1 MATAFSP
8 QERERIRDSLL
19 DAALK
24 SAATQGM
31 RHATVDELARE
42 AGISKGA
49 FYRFYQSKEHLFLSM
64 LERTHE
70 EMYGSA
76 EKVLDERT
84 DLPLRERTMRAI
96 LEVFRVAETYNLIP
110 FIREELPLL
119 LRRLPQDVVNAHYI
133 TDDERIKRL
142 ILKAG
147 ARLTTSMET
156 ACVTVRML
164 MLSISFRQDVGAG
177 FEEALR
183 LMVEGACDRVLA

>member
-8 QERERIRDSLL
+8 RERERIRDSLL

-31 RHATVDELARE
+31 RHATVDGLARE

-49 FYRFYQSKEHLFLSM
+49 FYRFYPSKEHLFLSM

-164 MLSISFRQDVGAG
+164 MLSISFRQDVGA
-177 FEEALR
+177 
-183 LMVEGACDRVLA
+183 

>member
-1 MATAFSP
+1 MS
-8 QERERIRDSLL
+8 
-19 DAALK
+19 
-24 SAATQGM
+24 
-31 RHATVDELARE
+31 
-42 AGISKGA
+42 
-49 FYRFYQSKEHLFLSM
+49 
-64 LERTHE
+64 
-70 EMYGSA
+70 
-76 EKVLDERT
+76 
-84 DLPLRERTMRAI
+84 
-96 LEVFRVAETYNLIP
+96 RVAETYTLIP

>member
-8 QERERIRDSLL
+8 QERERIRESLL

-24 SAATQGM
+24 SAASQGM

-70 EMYGSA
+70 EMYGGA
-76 EKVLDERT
+76 EKVLAERT
-84 DLPLRERTMRAI
+84 DLPLRERTMQAI

-110 FIREELPLL
+110 FIREEVPLL
-119 LRRLPQDVVNAHYI
+119 LRRLPDDVVNAHYI

-156 ACVTVRML
+156 ACITVRML
-164 MLSISFRQDVGAG
+164 MMSISFRQDVGAG

>member
-31 RHATVDELARE
+31 RHATVDGLARE

-49 FYRFYQSKEHLFLSM
+49 FYRFYPSKEHLFLSM

-76 EKVLDERT
+76 EKVLAYERT

-110 FIREELPLL
+110 FIREEYGPAFAPPAAGRGQRAL
-119 LRRLPQDVVNAHYI
+119 HY
-133 TDDERIKRL
+133 
-142 ILKAG
+142 G
-147 ARLTTSMET
+147 
-156 ACVTVRML
+156 
-164 MLSISFRQDVGAG
+164 
-177 FEEALR
+177 
-183 LMVEGACDRVLA
+183 

>member
-8 QERERIRDSLL
+8 QERERIRESLL

-24 SAATQGM
+24 SAASQGM

-76 EKVLDERT
+76 EK
-84 DLPLRERTMRAI
+84 
-96 LEVFRVAETYNLIP
+96 
-110 FIREELPLL
+110 
-119 LRRLPQDVVNAHYI
+119 
-133 TDDERIKRL
+133 
-142 ILKAG
+142 
-147 ARLTTSMET
+147 
-156 ACVTVRML
+156 
-164 MLSISFRQDVGAG
+164 GAG
-177 FEEALR
+177 RAHR
-183 LMVEGACDRVLA
+183 PSAARAHHAGHP

>member
-1 MATAFSP
+1 MATAFSA

-24 SAATQGM
+24 SAASQGM

-49 FYRFYQSKEHLFLSM
+49 FYRFYPSKEHLFLSM

-76 EKVLDERT
+76 ERVLAERT

-110 FIREELPLL
+110 FIREEVPLL
-119 LRRLPQDVVNAHYI
+119 LRRLPDEVVNAHYV

-156 ACVTVRML
+156 ACITVRML
-164 MLSISFRQDVGAG
+164 MMSISFRQDVGAG